1 MVRIAGARLATP
13 APSVARLVALALLV
27 GAALAGLTPRAA
39 RAVSPASSPPAARVL
54 TIDDVLAMR
63 RIGNVALAAGG
74 RLVIYEQGGI
84 PEGFSDFGIDDP
96 SASGRIYV
104 FDRHHPT
111 APQTL
116 LRSFSFPNWIG
127 AVSPGASRLAVFWW
141 DGTRVRA
148 GSVDLRTRKLV
159 AFDFNPTYDFT
170 ISAPVW
176 IDDQTLLYSTE
187 PAATRSPRI
196 DFRRQAATT
205 QSDGWKHAWRG
216 EASASVLES
225 KAVDFVPEWR
235 PGTLVKVNAGT
246 GKATPIADGKYVEL
260 SVSPDHRYLAAARQ
274 GRTLRYSP
282 DSGKETYENH
292 RLEPVIIDLQGK
304 NAAVTACQR
313 CQLSGLADFGW
324 SATGHRVSFF
334 IRFGLEP
341 WEHARFRVFD
351 ADTGSLQEIRH
362 VGLDLASQREN
373 TGQASA
379 PVIAIPFGSG
389 ALLPARKQAD
399 PNGAPIFTFK
409 EPVSVPRYNVNRAD
423 YAARLGRLD
432 WYFVGQD
439 GTAHAVTSSVDNVQS
454 QSVGN
459 DRRGLYF
466 MAGDKVI
473 RVTSEGTVETI
484 ATLAG
489 QGFVYKLDGS
499 VDDGG
504 ASVAVSG
511 GPSGLTAQF
520 FAGTSEKARFAIDP
534 RLGFPLAMDAKT
546 GTLVV
551 EHSGADGTTLSVLDS
566 KGAATN
572 LTTINEHLRSVAPAR
587 QVILNYTVPS
597 GETMQACLL
606 LPPGAQAGK
615 PLPTIVSVYP
625 VEGRCRPGWRAGLAN
640 TYDDE
645 LFTGFGYA
653 VLTPSTPAR
662 LLQDG
667 ANPVA
672 HWGTLV
678 EAAVDAGVKEGYIDR
693 SRLGAWGMSLGGHSV
708 LSTLS
713 QTSIFKAGAA
723 ANGAADFFS
732 NYASLGLVRSMLADD
747 LFAVGHASMY
757 EEAQEEGLYIGA
769 PPWERPDAYAAAS
782 PLTHAGSMN
791 TPLMLMAG
799 DLDWDYQMTEFD
811 QYYVALLRQ
820 GKEAVYVRYLGE
832 GHGNFS
838 PANVRD
844 AWDRLHRWFD
854 AHLPGH

>member
-1 MVRIAGARLATP
+1 MVRAPGAGLAAS
-13 APSVARLVALALLV
+13 APPVARLVTLALV
-27 GAALAGLTPRAA
+27 VVAALAGLVPRAVPAEPAA
-39 RAVSPASSPPAARVL
+39 RAL

-84 PEGFSDFGIDDP
+84 PEGFADFGIDDP

-104 FDRHHPT
+104 FDRDRPA
-111 APQTL
+111 APRRL
-116 LRSFSFPNWIG
+116 LDNFAFPNWIG
-127 AVSPGASRLAVFWW
+127 ALSPGGLRLAVFWW
-141 DGTRVRA
+141 DGTRVKA
-148 GSVDLRTRKLV
+148 GSVDLRTRKLA
-159 AFDFNPTYDFT
+159 AFDFNPTYDFS
-170 ISAPVW
+170 ISAPIW
-176 IDDQTLLYSTE
+176 IDDRTLLYSTE
-187 PAATRSPRI
+187 PAAARSPRI
-196 DFRRQAATT
+196 DFRRRAATT
-205 QSDGWKHAWRG
+205 QSDGWQHAWHG
-216 EASASVLES
+216 EVSASVLES

-235 PGTLVKVNAGT
+235 PGTLLKVDAGT
-246 GKATPIADGKYVEL
+246 GKAVALADGKFVEM
-260 SVSPDHRYLAAARQ
+260 SVSADHRYLAAARQ
-274 GRTLRYSP
+274 GRTLRFAP
-282 DSGKETYENH
+282 DSGKETYDNH
-292 RLEPVIIDLQGK
+292 RLEPVIIDLQGR
-304 NAAVTACQR
+304 NAPVTACQR

-341 WEHARFRVFD
+341 WEHARFRIFD
-351 ADTGSLQEIRH
+351 ADTGALQEIRH

-373 TGQASA
+373 TGMASA
-379 PVIAIPFGSG
+379 PVIAIPFGIG

-399 PNGAPIFTFK
+399 PKAEPIFTFK
-409 EPVSVPRYNVNRAD
+409 EPVSVPRFGVNRGD

-432 WYFVGQD
+432 WYFIGAD
-439 GTAHAVTSSVDNVQS
+439 GTARVLTSALDNVQS
-454 QSVGN
+454 QAVGN

-473 RVTSEGTVETI
+473 RVTQDGAVETI

-489 QGFVYKLDGS
+489 QGYVYKLEGS

-504 ASVAVSG
+504 PSVAVSG
-511 GPSGLTAQF
+511 SPTGLTAQF
-520 FAGTSEKARFAIDP
+520 FVGTSERAHVTIDP
-534 RLGFPLAMDAKT
+534 RRGFPLAMDARS
-546 GTLVV
+546 GTLLL
-551 EHSGADGTTLSVLDS
+551 EHSGADGTTLTVLDS

-572 LTTINEHLRSVAPAR
+572 VTTINEHLRSVAPAK
-587 QVILNYTVPS
+587 QVTLNYTYPS
-597 GETMQACLL
+597 GESTQACLL
-606 LPPGAQAGK
+606 LPPGATAGK

-678 EAAVDAGVKEGYIDR
+678 EAAVDAGVKDGYIDR

-713 QTSIFKAGAA
+713 QTRIFRAGAA

-769 PPWERPDAYAAAS
+769 PPWVRPDAYAAAS
-782 PLTHAGSMN
+782 PLANAGLMN
-791 TPLMLMAG
+791 TPLLLMAG

-854 AHLPGH
+854 SHLLGQ